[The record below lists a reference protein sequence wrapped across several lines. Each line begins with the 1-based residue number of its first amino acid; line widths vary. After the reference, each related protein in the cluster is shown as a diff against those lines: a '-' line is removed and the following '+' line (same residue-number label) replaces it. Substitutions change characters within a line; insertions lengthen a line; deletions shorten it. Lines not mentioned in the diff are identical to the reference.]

1 MRATCARVRA
11 LIAVLAL
18 AGAAAPVAATSPAS
32 HPSRTTES
40 VHTPSSQH
48 EPQPDAPP
56 VGSPELGVLL
66 IIGVVAFLVVMAWLL
81 SRVGDDSPRD
91 DGTII

>member
-18 AGAAAPVAATSPAS
+18 AGVAAPAAANVPPPSPGPRATEAARTPAS
-32 HPSRTTES
+32 QR
-40 VHTPSSQH
+40 
-48 EPQPDAPP
+48 EPPDAPP
-56 VGSPELGVLL
+56 AGSPELGVLL
-66 IIGVVAFLVVMAWLL
+66 IIGVVAFLVVMAWVL